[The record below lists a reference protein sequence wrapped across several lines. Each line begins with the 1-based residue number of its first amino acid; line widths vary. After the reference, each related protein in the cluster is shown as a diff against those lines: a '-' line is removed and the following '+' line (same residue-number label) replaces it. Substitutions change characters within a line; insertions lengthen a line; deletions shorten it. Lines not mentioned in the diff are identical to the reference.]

1 MSNKDYENTRPPEF
15 HERMPWEPFK
25 SNTPPEDP
33 LWAAYDAARAAA
45 AQNEKMNIEHKPEE
59 TPVCPFRK
67 RTYYMAGN
75 PNHSWNVHVEKADY
89 LEEDFLP
96 CLKDK
101 CALYNYHYKQ
111 CGMSN
116 RFN

>member
-45 AQNEKMNIEHKPEE
+45 A
-59 TPVCPFRK
+59 
-67 RTYYMAGN
+67 
-75 PNHSWNVHVEKADY
+75 
-89 LEEDFLP
+89 
-96 CLKDK
+96 
-101 CALYNYHYKQ
+101 
-111 CGMSN
+111 
-116 RFN
+116 